1 MSPLE
6 SASIDLSNY
15 NTFKQYIKT
24 IEVLPGRYT
33 NITNIIE
40 QLDTDENIFNFEISD
55 TTDKITIELKEE
67 IINNNNLI
75 ICLFQNNDDCNF
87 FLNKKQHYIKNSIGQ
102 ILGFKPINII
112 FNLPGNIDK
121 NNPKSFIVHNYIN
134 IKFLYKCS
142 NDIIEFSNNINNNI
156 CDIFNNTIILK

>member
-55 TTDKITIELKEE
+55 TTDKITIELKRR
-67 IINNNNLI
+67 
-75 ICLFQNNDDCNF
+75 
-87 FLNKKQHYIKNSIGQ
+87 K
-102 ILGFKPINII
+102 
-112 FNLPGNIDK
+112 
-121 NNPKSFIVHNYIN
+121 
-134 IKFLYKCS
+134 
-142 NDIIEFSNNINNNI
+142 
-156 CDIFNNTIILK
+156 